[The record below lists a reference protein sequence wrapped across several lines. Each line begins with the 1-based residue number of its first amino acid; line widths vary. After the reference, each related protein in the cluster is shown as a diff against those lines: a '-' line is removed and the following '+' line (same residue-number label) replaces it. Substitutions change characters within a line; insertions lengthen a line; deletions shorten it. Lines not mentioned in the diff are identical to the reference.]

1 MGPATALP
9 RLDAPE
15 PPLRWS
21 GRVSLR
27 TRILAVNVFA
37 LVLLA
42 GGFFYLQS
50 YRTRLIDF
58 RIERAVRELGLVHD
72 ALGTVPAARLPA
84 LLAAAGQRTGSRLR
98 IYGPDGRLQI
108 DSWQIGGPN
117 YSLRDPAEEAWQRHV
132 ARFLDRAVDFIVRA
146 RRPRTYVEPMPDR
159 AQEWPEVR
167 QALAERK
174 GLAAESFAPDRT
186 FMITAAAPF
195 GQGGALLM
203 TSNARD
209 VTRIVRAERFRLG
222 MLLLFVALLSTWLS
236 VFLARTIVRPLR
248 KLARAAVRVR
258 LGREREVTVPRLHGR
273 RDEIGSLAQALADM
287 TQALR
292 QRIDAT
298 DAFAADVTHELK
310 NPLASLRSAIDTL
323 PKVQDEAQ
331 REQLMAIIQDDV
343 RRLDRLITDIAEA
356 SRLDAELSRA
366 RLEPIDL
373 GPVIESMLRA
383 RELRGSNERGVQV
396 AYARPRIGTA
406 VVRGDEF
413 RLMRIVENLL
423 DNAVSFSP
431 DHGLV
436 QITATRSADEVLV
449 RVEDQGPG
457 VPPDLRESI
466 FRRFTSVRDDS
477 DRAEGHSGLGLAI
490 ARAIADGHSG
500 RLEVETRDER
510 PAGAAFVL
518 RLPAAQVE

>member
-1 MGPATALP
+1 MAPATALL

-37 LVLLA
+37 LALLA

-50 YRTRLIDF
+50 YRARLIDF
-58 RIERAVRELGLVHD
+58 RIERAVRELGLIHD
-72 ALGTVPAARLPA
+72 ALGNVPAERRPA
-84 LLAAAGQRTGSRLR
+84 LLAAAGERTGSRLR
-98 IYGPDGRLQI
+98 LYAPDGRLLA
-108 DSWQIGGPN
+108 DSWRIGGQN
-117 YSLRDPAEEAWQRHV
+117 YMLRDPAEEAWQRHV
-132 ARFLDRAVDFIVRA
+132 ARFLDRVVDFVVSA
-146 RRPRTYVEPMPDR
+146 RRPRSYTEPMPDR
-159 AQEWPEVR
+159 AQAWPEIR
-167 QALAERK
+167 EALTQQK

-222 MLLLFVALLSTWLS
+222 VLLLIVAGLSTWLS

-258 LGREREVTVPRLHGR
+258 LGREREVVVPRLHGR

-323 PKVQDEAQ
+323 PKVQDDGQ
-331 REQLMAIIQDDV
+331 RAQLMAIIQDDV

-366 RLEPIDL
+366 RLERIDL

-383 RELRGSNERGVQV
+383 RELRGPSERGVQV
-396 AYARPRIGTA
+396 AYARPRIETA

-431 DHGLV
+431 DNAVV
-436 QITATRSADEVLV
+436 QITATRLGDEVLV

-457 VPPDLRESI
+457 VPPELRETI
-466 FRRFTSVRDDS
+466 FRRFTSVREDS
-477 DRAEGHSGLGLAI
+477 ERAEGHSGLGLAI
-490 ARAIADGHSG
+490 ARAIADGHGG

-510 PAGAAFVL
+510 PHGAAFIL
-518 RLPAAQVE
+518 RLPAAA

>member
-1 MGPATALP
+1 MAPATALP
-9 RLDAPE
+9 NPDAPE

-37 LVLLA
+37 LALLA

-50 YRTRLIDF
+50 YRARLIDF

-72 ALGTVPAARLPA
+72 ALRQVPSNARPA
-84 LLAAAGQRTGSRLR
+84 LIAQMAGRTGSRLR
-98 IYGPDGRLQI
+98 LYGADGRVQL
-108 DSWQIGGPN
+108 DSWQLSGPN
-117 YSLRDPAEEAWQRHV
+117 YMLRDPAEEVWQRHA
-132 ARFLDRAVDFIVRA
+132 ARFLDRVIDFVVGARA
-146 RRPRTYVEPMPDR
+146 PREFVEPVPDR
-159 AQEWPEVR
+159 AQAWPEIR
-167 QALAERK
+167 EALAERK

-186 FMITAAAPF
+186 FMITAAAPI
-195 GQGGALLM
+195 GSGGALLM

-222 MLLLFVALLSTWLS
+222 VLLLIVALLSTWLS
-236 VFLARTIVRPLR
+236 MFLARTIVRPLR

-258 LGREREVTVPRLHGR
+258 LGRDREVAVPRLHGR

-310 NPLASLRSAIDTL
+310 NPLASLRSAADAL
-323 PKVQDEAQ
+323 PKVQNDTQ
-331 REQLMAIIQDDV
+331 REQLMTIIHDDV

-366 RLEPIDL
+366 RLEKIDL
-373 GPVIESMLRA
+373 GPVIETMLRG
-383 RELRGSNERGVQV
+383 RELRGPNERCVQV
-396 AYARPRIGTA
+396 AFARPRIGSTL
-406 VVRGDEF
+406 VRGDEF

-423 DNAVSFSP
+423 DNAISFSP
-431 DHGLV
+431 DDGLV
-436 QITATRSADEVLV
+436 QITATRVGDEVLV

-457 VPPDLRESI
+457 VPPDMRESI
-466 FRRFTSVRDDS
+466 FRRFTSVRADA
-477 DRAEGHSGLGLAI
+477 DRPQGHSGLGLAI
-490 ARAIADGHSG
+490 ARAIADGHQG

-510 PAGAAFVL
+510 AEGAAFIL
-518 RLPAAQVE
+518 RLPAAE

>member
-1 MGPATALP
+1 MAPATALP
-9 RLDAPE
+9 RLDGSE

-37 LVLLA
+37 LALLA

-50 YRTRLIDF
+50 YRARLIDF
-58 RIERAVRELGLVHD
+58 RIERAVREVGLVHD
-72 ALGTVPAARLPA
+72 ALRQAPAASRPT
-84 LLAAAGQRTGSRLR
+84 LLSRMAKRTGSRLR
-98 IYGPDGRLQI
+98 LYGADGSLQF
-108 DSWQIGGPN
+108 DSWRFSRPN
-117 YSLRDPAEEAWQRHV
+117 YMLRDPAEEVWQRHA
-132 ARFLDRAVDFIVRA
+132 ARFLDRAIDFVVRA
-146 RRPRTYVEPMPDR
+146 NNPRDYAEPVPDR
-159 AQEWPEVR
+159 ASAWPEVR
-167 QALAERK
+167 QALTERK
-174 GLAAESFAPDRT
+174 ATAAESFAPDRT
-186 FMITAAAPF
+186 FMITAATPYAE
-195 GQGGALLM
+195 GGALLM
-203 TSNARD
+203 TTNARD

-222 MLLLFVALLSTWLS
+222 VLLLIVAALSTWLS
-236 VFLARTIVRPLR
+236 MFLARTIVRPLR

-258 LGREREVTVPRLHGR
+258 LGRDREVAVPRLHGR

-310 NPLASLRSAIDTL
+310 NPLASLRSAADAL
-323 PKVQDEAQ
+323 PRVQDDEQ
-331 REQLMAIIQDDV
+331 RAQLMSIIHEDV

-366 RLEPIDL
+366 RLELIDL
-373 GPVIESMLRA
+373 GPVIETMLRA
-383 RELRGSNERGVQV
+383 RELRGPTERGVQV

-406 VVRGDEF
+406 IVRGDEF
-413 RLMRIVENLL
+413 RLMRVVENLL

-431 DHGLV
+431 DGGLV
-436 QITATRSADEVLV
+436 QITATRSGDEVLV

-457 VPPDLRESI
+457 VPPDMSETI
-466 FRRFTSVRDDS
+466 FRRFTSVREEA
-477 DRAEGHSGLGLAI
+477 DRPQGHSGLGLAI
-490 ARAIADGHSG
+490 ARAIADGHQG

-510 PAGAAFVL
+510 AMGAAFIL
-518 RLPAAQVE
+518 RLPAAA